1 LNKPNQALA
10 QRAASNTQRFHQM
23 AQARRALGA
32 GMLRNN
38 HQGAASEVHSILVK
52 HDKARKECENIEFT
66 SCPVCVP
73 QFSVGLIDDICNKN
87 VTIVVVKPSQV
98 TEDRATC
105 GALDVKYSYG
115 TGNMTSSLENIPFA
129 VNPECIA
136 EFNEFKL
143 KNKNRYILFK
153 LSDNLKE
160 VVIEKKAPV
169 DTPYSDFVAELPDQD
184 CRYAVYNFE
193 YDSGSDGH
201 RAKIVFFIWAPDT
214 APTKKKMIY
223 ASTKDAIKKAFQG
236 LSVEMQATDKAE
248 ADFEEVLNKCKAV
261 SK

>member
-1 LNKPNQALA
+1 MSSGVAV
-10 QRAASNTQRFHQM
+10 HQ
-23 AQARRALGA
+23 
-32 GMLRNN
+32 
-38 HQGAASEVHSILVK
+38 
-52 HDKARKECENIEFT
+52 D
-66 SCPVCVP
+66 
-73 QFSVGLIDDICNKN
+73 
-87 VTIVVVKPSQV
+87 
-98 TEDRATC
+98 
-105 GALDVKYSYG
+105 
-115 TGNMTSSLENIPFA
+115 
-129 VNPECIA
+129 CIT

-169 DTPYSDFVAELPDQD
+169 DATYAEFVAELPDQD

-201 RAKIVFFIWAPDT
+201 RAKIVFIIWAPET
-214 APTKKKMIY
+214 APIKKKMIY

-236 LSVEMQATDKAE
+236 LSVEVQGTDKAE
-248 ADFEEVLNKCKAV
+248 VDYEEVLNKCKSV